1 MYCTYTTPEIT
12 YSRLYAAMLSDSHLL
27 IAGATGSGKSTV
39 VNGIIHAALRNSP
52 AEVGF
57 LLIDPK
63 RCELRAYKDLPHTI
77 AYADRPAQFVPT
89 LQAALNI
96 CEARFADMQRKG
108 KREYEGSDI
117 YVIID
122 ELMFMMTTQKR
133 EVLPLLQQ
141 IAMIGRAAHVH
152 LIACTQSPVAAVIPT
167 PLKCNFDSR
176 LALRTATPQ
185 DSRNIIGVKGCEAL
199 PDPKRE
205 GKAFGYYRQGA
216 ETTLYNLP
224 KVEEAE
230 LNRIIAHWM
239 NPKNTRKHF
248 FGSARKTA

>member
-1 MYCTYTTPEIT
+1 MYCTYTTPAGE
-12 YSRLYAAMLSDSHLL
+12 YSRLYSAMLSDTHLL

-39 VNGIIHAALRNSP
+39 VNGIIHAALFDSP
-52 AEVGF
+52 AKVGF
-57 LLIDPK
+57 FLIDPK
-63 RCELRAYKDLPHTI
+63 RCELRSYKDLPHTI

-89 LQAALNI
+89 LQAAMNI

-117 YVIID
+117 YIIID

-141 IAMIGRAAHVH
+141 IAMIGRAAKVH

-216 ETTLYNLP
+216 ETTLYKLP

-230 LNRIIAHWM
+230 INRLIAHWM
-239 NPKNTRKHF
+239 DRRNTRKHF
-248 FGSARKTA
+248 FGSIRKTA